1 MKTRKLLIF
10 CLSQLFLQVE
20 LDGDV
25 ELVLGFLRLRG
36 KGDWLV
42 DWLRGCLGL
51 RRGEQLGGL
60 GRGLVEGLRRLE
72 TRHALFEVVEV
83 AQPEVSVFQSA

>member
-36 KGDWLV
+36 KG